1 MKLPCFR
8 PRHPNL
14 IFWISWPIF
23 TEQ

>member
-8 PRHPNL
+8 RRHPHL

-23 TEQ
+23 AEQ